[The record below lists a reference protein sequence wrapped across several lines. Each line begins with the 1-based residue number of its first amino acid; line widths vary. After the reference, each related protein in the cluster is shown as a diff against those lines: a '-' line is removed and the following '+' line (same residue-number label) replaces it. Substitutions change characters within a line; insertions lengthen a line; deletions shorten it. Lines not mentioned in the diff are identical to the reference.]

1 MASPDQ
7 LEMTLLPGAR
17 ELLAVHAR
25 ELPQRDDLC
34 GAFCGAL
41 ALRAAGIG
49 DHDGAPLDQDEVALA
64 AGSVVAGARAAGV
77 LPQGEPGRRDYRL
90 SLPSIDDPDLSGTTA
105 AGLLDAIVHLGAGAI
120 VAIPYAGPWTTR
132 TLAGLF
138 DLGCACERPVTLV
151 ANFATRHLWGGH
163 ARVEELLA
171 YLFDGALDGP
181 PPDWDVGHF
190 ACVVARVRGP
200 AGNLYAVADTYPT
213 LGDGGV
219 HMQPQE
225 NLAKA
230 LERRDMPAGGVIV
243 VVSTEDAGGVRAG
256 AQALGLREGLWD
268 NGTATFEASR

>member
-1 MASPDQ
+1 M
-7 LEMTLLPGAR
+7 
-17 ELLAVHAR
+17 
-25 ELPQRDDLC
+25 
-34 GAFCGAL
+34 
-41 ALRAAGIG
+41 
-49 DHDGAPLDQDEVALA
+49 
-64 AGSVVAGARAAGV
+64 
-77 LPQGEPGRRDYRL
+77 
-90 SLPSIDDPDLSGTTA
+90 
-105 AGLLDAIVHLGAGAI
+105 
-120 VAIPYAGPWTTR
+120 
-132 TLAGLF
+132 
-138 DLGCACERPVTLV
+138 
-151 ANFATRHLWGGH
+151 
-163 ARVEELLA
+163 
-171 YLFDGALDGP
+171 
-181 PPDWDVGHF
+181 GHF